1 MFAYSVISS
10 SLKSLDYRVKKR
22 RCKYLKAKL
31 NHIKKRVSDYDRA

>member
-10 SLKSLDYRVKKR
+10 SLKSPDYRVKKR
-22 RCKYLKAKL
+22 RSKYLKAKL